1 MIKFLKKYTILI
13 ILVILIIIL
22 VFLKIFYGNTDKNNN
37 VSIPVVIT
45 PTEIPTP
52 TSFENE
58 GEYIIPNEDYVSVLP
73 YLGKKM
79 KIVGI
84 KTPGVL
90 EIMIE
95 NEIDKDEAIKEIE
108 LWKIKY
114 PTFEEYTF
122 DFTIRKLN

>member
-1 MIKFLKKYTILI
+1 MIKFLKRYTILI

-22 VFLKIFYGNTDKNNN
+22 VFLKIFYGNNDKNS
-37 VSIPVVIT
+37 VSVIPTQT
-45 PTEIPTP
+45 PTIIPTP
-52 TSFENE
+52 TSFEIE
-58 GEYIIPNEDYVSVLP
+58 SEDISPPEDYVSVLP

-95 NEIDKDEAIKEIE
+95 NETDKNEAIKEIE
-108 LWKIKY
+108 LWKTKY
-114 PTFEEYTF
+114 PTFKEYTF
-122 DFTIRKLN
+122 EFTIKN